1 MPAELYPESNEAAA
15 KAVQVRRKKDDP
27 EAGVASGA
35 QPWTIEDYSASLASR
50 QRPLF
55 ELINSF
61 LYSGEKIWKALWPGE
76 ARSRSAFRL
85 SKRLNDA
92 EGCINSWKDSA
103 ARAACK
109 FTLDVVMSWYRGID
123 LRKLMSR
130 RKLKEGEVSEHAAE
144 DMHARA
150 CALAEYV
157 VVDEYVPSLEEE
169 TEEDDSEETGGGKHD
184 GEESSSDSSSD
195 ASQ

>member
-1 MPAELYPESNEAAA
+1 
-15 KAVQVRRKKDDP
+15 VRRKKDDP

-61 LYSGEKIWKALWPGE
+61 LDSGEKIWKVLWPGE
-76 ARSRSAFRL
+76 ARPPSAFRL
-85 SKRLNDA
+85 SKGLADA

-109 FTLDVVMSWYRGID
+109 FTLDVVLSWYRGID
-123 LRKLMSR
+123 LRKLVSR
-130 RKLKEGEVSEHAAE
+130 RKLKEGEAPEHAAK
-144 DMHARA
+144 DVHARA
-150 CALAEYV
+150 CALAGYV
-157 VVDEYVPSLEEE
+157 DVDEYVPSPEEE
-169 TEEDDSEETGGGKHD
+169 AEADSDSEEAGTSKRD
-184 GEESSSDSSSD
+184 GEESGSDY
-195 ASQ
+195 SQ